1 MAIEVFNRY
10 EKKYMLTKKSFRKLL
25 TRIEDHMDMD
35 KYNINGKPYTI
46 SNIYFD
52 TDNDALIRASIEKPV
67 YKEKLR
73 MRAYGTPSLDDKV
86 FIEIKKKY
94 DGIVNK
100 RRTSM
105 TLKDAYNYI
114 LKDNPPTPAS
124 GKINTQV
131 LHEIDYFK
139 DFYKV
144 KPKLYLS
151 YDRYAYFEKNDGDF
165 RVTFDTNIQTRRY
178 DVSLEKGQYGSQL
191 LEADQVLMEIKISGA
206 VPMWFTKILSE
217 LEVYPVS
224 FSKYGTEYKRYVL
237 ENTQRE
243 FIENKGEIICSNQFY
258 PQLQAVASL

>member
-114 LKDNPPTPAS
+114 LKNNPPTPAS

-151 YDRYAYFEKNDGDF
+151 YDRYAYFEKNDGG
-165 RVTFDTNIQTRRY
+165 RRT
-178 DVSLEKGQYGSQL
+178 
-191 LEADQVLMEIKISGA
+191 I
-206 VPMWFTKILSE
+206 
-217 LEVYPVS
+217 
-224 FSKYGTEYKRYVL
+224 R
-237 ENTQRE
+237 
-243 FIENKGEIICSNQFY
+243 
-258 PQLQAVASL
+258 